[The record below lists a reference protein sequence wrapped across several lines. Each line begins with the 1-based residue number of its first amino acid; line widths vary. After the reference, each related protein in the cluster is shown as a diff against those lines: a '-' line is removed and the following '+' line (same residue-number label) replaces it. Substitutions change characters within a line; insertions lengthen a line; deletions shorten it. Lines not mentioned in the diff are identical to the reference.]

1 MDAIRGDRVVLRPF
15 RAEEFAAWLDARL
28 VGSEDRTVVP
38 SGPPDP
44 NRLKE
49 RIDHSGEMRDQSLDL
64 AIESDGLL
72 VGEIGTFADP
82 EEGARPGLF
91 LLSIGLF
98 SPSDRGR
105 GLGTEAVRLLCDW
118 LFGSEGAE
126 RVESSTAVSNAAMRR
141 VFDKLGF
148 EFVREYRR
156 WDVDWAHYAMTRAAW
171 DTAAPVVNS

>member
-1 MDAIRGDRVVLRPF
+1 MEVIRGDRVVLRPF

-28 VGSEDRTVVP
+28 VGSDDRTVVP

-44 NRLKE
+44 SRLRE
-49 RIDHSGEMRDQSLDL
+49 RIEHSGQMRDQSLDL
-64 AIESDGLL
+64 AIESDGML

-82 EEGARPGLF
+82 EAGAQAGLF

-118 LFGSEGAE
+118 LFTSVRAE
-126 RVESSTAVSNAAMRR
+126 RIESSTAVSNTAMRR
-141 VFDKLGF
+141 VFDKVGF

-156 WDVDWAHYAMTRAAW
+156 WDVDWAHYGMSRAAW
-171 DTAAPVVNS
+171 DASAPVVNS